1 MVTQFLPTTGLK
13 EKWILE
19 ARSENVRVWKMSIF
33 GSEVGSGFGEPGETP
48 PPRIP
53 GNTSR
58 PPGGD
63 LILLYR
69 SEF

>member
-1 MVTQFLPTTGLK
+1 
-13 EKWILE
+13 
-19 ARSENVRVWKMSIF
+19 MSIF
-33 GSEVGSGFGEPGETP
+33 GSEVGSGFGEPGGTP

-53 GNTSR
+53 RNTSR

-69 SEF
+69 SEFLGGPLSSALAPAPA

>member
-1 MVTQFLPTTGLK
+1 
-13 EKWILE
+13 
-19 ARSENVRVWKMSIF
+19 MSIF
-33 GSEVGSGFGEPGETP
+33 GSEVGSGFGEPGGTP

-53 GNTSR
+53 RNTSR

-69 SEF
+69 SESLGGPLSSAPAPA